1 MELRIG
7 ASAGVKPDI
16 DHLRNALHL
25 AMAVR
30 AGNFKAVHIGA
41 VQLDGLCALIAG
53 ELRQFLAGTD
63 RKLFAAVRAL
73 PDIEG
78 RTPVAVSRD
87 RPVLDVLDPVAE
99 TSLADGLRHP
109 VDLFVVPHE
118 IVAHRGHLDEP
129 GLARIVDER
138 RSAAPA
144 VRVVVLHLRGGKEQ
158 ASLLEVLQHF
168 RICRNGALFDFLFG
182 GLAAH
187 TRKLSGLRLHP
198 SLVIHHL
205 DKGRIVA
212 ATHTRIVLT
221 EGRGNVDN
229 AGTVRHRDILVRVD
243 KESLFMLARR
253 RFRRTAVERLIGL
266 MLQLLAGVAL

>member
-1 MELRIG
+1 
-7 ASAGVKPDI
+7 
-16 DHLRNALHL
+16 
-25 AMAVR
+25 MAVR
-30 AGNFKAVHIGA
+30 AGDFKAVHIRA

-53 ELRQFLAGTD
+53 EFRQFLAGTD

-87 RPVLDVLDPVAE
+87 RPVLNVLNPVAE
-99 TSLADGLRHP
+99 ASLTDGLRNP

-187 TRKLSGLRLHP
+187 ARKLSGLRLHP

-212 ATHTRIVLT
+212 ATHARIVLT

>member
-1 MELRIG
+1 M
-7 ASAGVKPDI
+7 
-16 DHLRNALHL
+16 
-25 AMAVR
+25 
-30 AGNFKAVHIGA
+30 
-41 VQLDGLCALIAG
+41 
-53 ELRQFLAGTD
+53 
-63 RKLFAAVRAL
+63 
-73 PDIEG
+73 
-78 RTPVAVSRD
+78 
-87 RPVLDVLDPVAE
+87 
-99 TSLADGLRHP
+99 
-109 VDLFVVPHE
+109 
-118 IVAHRGHLDEP
+118 
-129 GLARIVDER
+129 
-138 RSAAPA
+138 
-144 VRVVVLHLRGGKEQ
+144 LHLRGGKEQ

-182 GLAAH
+182 GLATH

-212 ATHTRIVLT
+212 ATHARIVLT

-243 KESLFMLARR
+243 KESIFMLARR